1 MDKQIL
7 IRPVVSEKAD
17 RLSGKKGQYTFVVH
31 RDANKVEIQKAVEK
45 NYKVNVTAVNTLV
58 IPGKAV
64 TRNTKTTVLRGRKPA
79 YKKAIVTLAAGEE
92 INIL

>member
-17 RLSGKKGQYTFVVH
+17 KLSGKKGQYTFVVN
-31 RDANKVEIQKAVEK
+31 RDCNKLEIQKAIQK
-45 NYKVNVTAVNTLV
+45 NYKVTVTSVNTLT

-64 TRNTKTTVLRGRKPA
+64 TRNTKKTVLKGRKPA

>member
-1 MDKQIL
+1 MDKQI
-7 IRPVVSEKAD
+7 IIKPVVSEKAD
-17 RLSGKKGQYTFVVH
+17 KLSNKRGQYTFVVN
-31 RDANKVEIQKAVEK
+31 RDCNKIEIQKAVEK
-45 NYKVNVTAVNTLV
+45 AYNVNVESVNTLV

-79 YKKAIVTLAAGEE
+79 YKKAVVTLASGES